1 MLGEVEVV
9 LSPGEEGALGGH
21 GDFSRARPSGAR
33 SPYCG
38 GGGEQR
44 RVIEEE
50 DVAGA
55 LVDAAVRGVAWR
67 RQAHAW
73 RRSGAGRVLPRNV
86 LRFTEE
92 LLRGARRRRRPW
104 LLIRLVDGATEEE
117 VWQRHGAWRRSDGAA
132 SGMLLWLWSGSAKP

>member
-9 LSPGEEGALGGH
+9 VSPGEEGALDGH
-21 GDFSRARPSGAR
+21 GDSLTR
-33 SPYCG
+33 
-38 GGGEQR
+38 
-44 RVIEEE
+44 
-50 DVAGA
+50 
-55 LVDAAVRGVAWR
+55 AAVRSAEPLLRWWWRTTTRHRGGKCCGSPRGCR

-73 RRSGAGRVLPRNV
+73 RRSSAGRVLPRNV

-92 LLRGARRRRRPW
+92 LLRGARRRRWPW

-132 SGMLLWLWSGSAKP
+132 SDMLLWLWSGSAKP